1 MGVKNLFKKNRVR
14 KAREIRGQSLAREQ
28 LNMVVDSRIK
38 GYLEVCKIKLN
49 VNRDIIGEHML
60 EIGSYY
66 MAKIVSN
73 DELLAKLRRHLVD
86 DHQLEGGRDDTED
99 ILRMGEGHNLNQLM
113 FHVDQIRQIWVD
125 YQTAALYAKRTGN
138 TSQLKKLEK
147 YLHAASVR
155 LAMYLDENPIGEVD
169 DPENR

>member
-1 MGVKNLFKKNRVR
+1 MGVKSIFKKPRVQKTR
-14 KAREIRGQSLAREQ
+14 KLKGLSSEREQ
-28 LNMVVDSRIK
+28 LNMVVDKRIK

-49 VNRDIIGEHML
+49 VNRDIVGEHML

-66 MAKIVSN
+66 MVKIVNN
-73 DELLAKLRRHLVD
+73 DESLAKLRRHLVD

-113 FHVDQIRQIWVD
+113 YHVDQIRQIWVD

-138 TSQLKKLEK
+138 TSQLRKLEK
-147 YLHAASVR
+147 YLHVASVR
-155 LAMYLDENPIGEVD
+155 LAMYLDENPIGEFD
-169 DPENR
+169 DPENQ